1 MRIYRLLIVDE
12 DVEDRRVYSNL
23 LAKLGSGACHIRQA
37 LSGAAGL
44 EELRAGPFD
53 CVLLDSNLS
62 DMTWPDFLAATTT
75 DGELPCAVVLVT
87 GQDDEAVAV
96 EAMKHGVHD
105 CLAKHQVNASNLWR
119 AMTHAVAKTEL
130 RQQIL
135 RASHDRAAASAA
147 IEHEIVA
154 RKAAEAELRAANEA
168 AAEASHANRHFV
180 AVAAQELRTHLDGI
194 LGQARLLRIEAGLS
208 APRNTHATA
217 ITNSAEH
224 LLDMIECVLDVT
236 TLEAGRSELHPERIS
251 VRDLIED
258 CVAIATPVATE
269 HGLSL
274 RVVTSVDAPGEV
286 LLDPVR
292 LRKVILCLLAN
303 AVKHADGDGV
313 ELRTST
319 GVAPGTLLVAVADNL
334 HGAHSAERDRW
345 FRDLKRD
352 GDSIQMGDAD
362 LGLAVTERT
371 IGLMGGKLCRTASP
385 RGGNVLWFELQAG
398 VVDSPPRRDRMDR
411 PPLSSGQRVLL
422 VDDIAMNRDVIG
434 VFLEAAGHTV
444 TQAEGGEEAVWLAT
458 EHPFDLILMDVRM
471 PGVDGLEAT
480 RRIRTLDGAPG
491 RVPVLALTAHTS
503 PDLVQKCL
511 EAGMNGHLAKPVDY
525 DTLMGAI
532 ERAID
537 SAALCP
543 AD

>member
-37 LSGAAGL
+37 LNGAAGL

-62 DMTWPDFLAATTT
+62 DMPWPDFLAATTM
-75 DGELPCAVVLVT
+75 DGELPCAVVLMT
-87 GQDDEAVAV
+87 GQDDESLAV
-96 EAMKHGVHD
+96 EAMKLGVHD

-154 RKAAEAELRAANEA
+154 RKAAEAELRSANDA
-168 AAEASHANRHFV
+168 AAEVNQENRRFV
-180 AVAAQELRTHLDGI
+180 AVIAQELRTYLDGI
-194 LGQARLLRIEAGLS
+194 RGHARFLRIEAGLS
-208 APRNTHATA
+208 APRNAHTTA
-217 ITNSAEH
+217 ITHSAEH
-224 LLDMIECVLDVT
+224 LLEMMECVLDVT

-251 VRDLIED
+251 VHDLIEE

-274 RVVTSVDAPGEV
+274 RVVNSGDAPREV
-286 LLDPVR
+286 LLDPTR
-292 LRKVILCLLAN
+292 LRQVILYLLAN
-303 AVKHADGDGV
+303 AVKQSDGDSV
-313 ELRTST
+313 ELRTT
-319 GVAPGTLLVAVADNL
+319 AGALPGTLRIAIADNFP
-334 HGAHSAERDRW
+334 GAHPAERDRL
-345 FRDLKRD
+345 FRDLKRED
-352 GDSIQMGDAD
+352 NSSQIQDPA
-362 LGLAVTERT
+362 LGLAVAERT
-371 IGLMGGKLCRTASP
+371 IGLMGGKLYHTAGP
-385 RGGNVLWFELQAG
+385 RGGHVLWFELAAG
-398 VVDSPPRRDRMDR
+398 LADSPPLRERMDR

-434 VFLEAAGHTV
+434 VFLEAAGHV
-444 TQAEGGEEAVWLAT
+444 VMQAEGGEEAVWLAT

-480 RRIRTLDGAPG
+480 RRIRTLDGTPG
-491 RVPVLALTAHTS
+491 RVPILALTAHSS

-525 DTLMGAI
+525 DTLMGTIEHAI
-532 ERAID
+532 A
-537 SAALCP
+537 SATLC
-543 AD
+543 AVD

>member
-37 LSGAAGL
+37 LGGAAGL
-44 EELRAGPFD
+44 QELCAGPFD

-62 DMTWPDFLAATTT
+62 DMTWPDFLAAAKV

-96 EAMKHGVHD
+96 EAMKLGVHD
-105 CLAKHQVNASNLWR
+105 CLAKRQVNASNLWR

-130 RQQIL
+130 RQQML
-135 RASHDRAAASAA
+135 RASHDRAAASIA
-147 IEHEIVA
+147 IEHEIIA
-154 RKAAEAELRAANEA
+154 RKAAEADLRTATDATAEA
-168 AAEASHANRHFV
+168 ALANSHFAAIV
-180 AVAAQELRTHLDGI
+180 AQELRTHLDGI
-194 LGQARLLRIEAGLS
+194 LGHARFLRTEAGPA
-208 APRNTHATA
+208 APRNMHTTA
-217 ITNSAEH
+217 ITHSAEH
-224 LLDMIECVLDVT
+224 LLEMIECVLDVT

-251 VRDLIED
+251 VHDLIED

-274 RVVTSVDAPGEV
+274 RVANSVDAPSEV
-286 LLDPVR
+286 LLDPTR
-292 LRKVILCLLAN
+292 LRQVILCLLAHV
-303 AVKHADGDGV
+303 VKHAGGDSV
-313 ELRTST
+313 ELRTAT
-319 GVAPGTLLVAVADNL
+319 GAVPGSLRVAIADDFY
-334 HGAHSAERDRW
+334 GASAEHDRL
-345 FRDLKRD
+345 FRDLRRD
-352 GDSIQMGDAD
+352 GDPTRIQDAD
-362 LGLAVTERT
+362 LALAIAERT
-371 IGLMGGKLCRTASP
+371 IELMGGILYHTASP
-385 RGGNVLWFELQAG
+385 RGGNVFWFELQAG
-398 VVDSPPRRDRMDR
+398 VVDLPPRRERTAR

-444 TQAEGGEEAVWLAT
+444 TQAEGGEEAVWLAS

-491 RVPVLALTAHTS
+491 RVPILALTAHSS

-511 EAGMNGHLAKPVDY
+511 DAGMNGHLAKPVDY
-525 DTLMGAI
+525 DTLMD
-532 ERAID
+532 AID
-537 SAALCP
+537 HAIAGATLCP